1 MCDQLRFIDL
11 LIIVYFAGNQGSEF
25 QRVRESKTIFMVS
38 TVQVFYNTKNIAKV
52 PELVWHK
59 NKKLIKEMM
68 G

>member
-25 QRVRESKTIFMVS
+25 QRVRESKTIFTVS
-38 TVQVFYNTKNIAKV
+38 TVQVFHNTKSIAKV

-59 NKKLIKEMM
+59 NKK
-68 G
+68 